1 MLDGDGRDRPELRPR
16 IGGRRGEVPMERAP
30 RLRSALLARISRL
43 GAKSGH
49 APGRSRDVYSV
60 RDVPRPPPFSRRCI
74 VKARFV
80 KMTPQGARASAL
92 HLAYIERDGV
102 ERDGSPGRLY
112 GAGDDTPVRELIS
125 TPVAG
130 EKRQFRFIV
139 SPEDARE
146 IDLTAFTRNLMAQME
161 TDLRRPLVWGAVNHW
176 NTDNPHVHVVV
187 RGLDAD
193 GHDLTIDGRY
203 IREGLR
209 SRAETMLTYEL
220 GPRTPMQIDDQLARE
235 VGQDRFTS
243 LDRALQVRCGA
254 DGGLLETSLPARDR
268 VAVGRLIARLG
279 HLERL
284 GLVARV
290 SAVEWRFEP
299 GWDATLR
306 ELGQTGDIIKR
317 MHAAVTRPDPTR
329 FAIVD
334 ESTAMDPIAGV
345 VRSKGLHDE
354 LTGQPFMVIEAADGR
369 ICYTR
374 VDLRTAERI
383 AEGDIVRLAVGP
395 SPPVVA
401 GQPQIG
407 RKAKARSP
415 VQLRRLGPPLHFQ
428 QRYKGPAWLDTPE
441 AAAVATSGSG
451 LAGEVARSLSRRDA
465 NLRAMGVGRAT
476 RNSECRRPSDLA
488 DRERSDDDRRLAR
501 TRRSDSAGLPTPA
514 APPRR
519 RAAPIPSCRW
529 CSRPTSPPGCS
540 GSGGASFHES
550 SLAATSRAC
559 GASVGRCQSEPT
571 LPWPMTLDAFFADSS
586 KKSG

>member
-1 MLDGDGRDRPELRPR
+1 M
-16 IGGRRGEVPMERAP
+16 
-30 RLRSALLARISRL
+30 
-43 GAKSGH
+43 
-49 APGRSRDVYSV
+49 
-60 RDVPRPPPFSRRCI
+60 
-74 VKARFV
+74 
-80 KMTPQGARASAL
+80 
-92 HLAYIERDGV
+92 
-102 ERDGSPGRLY
+102 
-112 GAGDDTPVRELIS
+112 
-125 TPVAG
+125 
-130 EKRQFRFIV
+130 
-139 SPEDARE
+139 
-146 IDLTAFTRNLMAQME
+146 TAFTRNLMAQME

-220 GPRTPMQIDDQLARE
+220 GPRTPMQINDQLARE

-268 VAVGRLIARLG
+268 VALGRLIARLG

-374 VDLRTAERI
+374 VDLPTAERI

-395 SPPVVA
+395 SPPIA
-401 GQPQIG
+401 GGQPQIG

-451 LAGEVARSLSRRDA
+451 LAGEVERSLSRRDA
-465 NLRAMGVGRAT
+465 NLRAMGVPADDQNRAAALERIEARTLADQLASERGLRLADLTEPIEGRLAMSRPLPSGRRYAVVVDERSRQLCALPESRALRSLAGHEVRVIRDRDGRVAVTMSPRGRA
-476 RNSECRRPSDLA
+476 PS
-488 DRERSDDDRRLAR
+488 RQR
-501 TRRSDSAGLPTPA
+501 
-514 APPRR
+514 
-519 RAAPIPSCRW
+519 
-529 CSRPTSPPGCS
+529 
-540 GSGGASFHES
+540 
-550 SLAATSRAC
+550 
-559 GASVGRCQSEPT
+559 
-571 LPWPMTLDAFFADSS
+571 
-586 KKSG
+586 